1 MTKQFTA
8 IIREVGPGSLSVTIP
23 SEIVQALTLKP
34 GDICDLTVKKDEEAE
49 KILAAKTMR

>member
-23 SEIVQALTLKP
+23 SEIVKALNLKP
-34 GDICDLTVKKDEEAE
+34 GDICDITVKKDEEAE
-49 KILAAKTMR
+49 KTLTAKER